1 MAIRPTSGMGYIQMT
16 GGAARVV
23 APGRDDAPVVIERT
37 YVGPYGR
44 LYLRWTE
51 GVLEY
56 DVTRVQYTIGPDLYD
71 GSIFVATTT
80 GKGGAYGTTLFG
92 IGSSGDPLH
101 ISGSVPVV
109 APQWLYIYLR
119 LIQFSTVINNSD
131 TYLFIAE

>member
-1 MAIRPTSGMGYIQMT
+1 MGYIQMT

>member
-1 MAIRPTSGMGYIQMT
+1 MALRPTSGLGRLEFK
-16 GGAARVV
+16 GGGLLWRM
-23 APGRDDAPVVIERT
+23 PGRNDAPVVIERT

-92 IGSSGDPLH
+92 VGSSGDPLH